1 MAKTNTH
8 ATMVVQMEVNFV
20 AVIANVSQCPDTV
33 TESPIATT
41 VPMKYRHAGVTSRV
55 CTPVSVAVNV
65 FRGQASVTVTWIVT
79 MVLMNEIVDIF
90 EPIQLY
96 ILS

>member
-8 ATMVVQMEVNFV
+8 ATMVALMEVNFV
-20 AVIANVSQCPDTV
+20 AVIDNVSLCPDTV
-33 TESPIATT
+33 TESQIATT
-41 VPMKYRHAGVTSRV
+41 VPMKYRPAGVTSRV

-65 FRGQASVTVTWIVT
+65 FRGQVSVTVTWIVT
-79 MVLMNEIVDIF
+79 MVPTNVIVDIF
-90 EPIQLY
+90 DPIQLY